1 MGMAKKYLFDVS
13 FDEVAEK
20 TEPTTVVPKRPSR
33 AHRSRKR
40 AAPHRPRDAASA
52 SPKRTRPPRPRPR
65 PRSTRLPP
73 AFPPFI
79 ATQDAHSAEIQRQA
93 IAALRIIV
101 AKALPA
107 FAACEPLAEIE
118 ALAEK
123 CLMEAI
129 DEPRVVLR
137 VANEVYDAVRER
149 LDAIAAASGY
159 GGRIVLLADDTSFR
173 RRRPHRMGRWRRR
186 APARRSV
193 ERNRRGSGADRR
205 SLRHADTAF
214 PARRMSMTEN
224 QNMPLNELEGDSP
237 AASRVAPAKRQGS
250 RSGLRHPGQDL
261 GRARHAPTCR

>member
-20 TEPTTVVPKRPSR
+20 TEPTTVVLEETFTR
-33 AHRSRKR
+33 AQIEEARR
-40 AAPHRPRDAASA
+40 AAQAEGRSVGLAEANTAATAKAAAALDAIAA
-52 SPKRTRPPRPRPR
+52 G
-65 PRSTRLPP
+65 L
-73 AFPPFI
+73 PPFI

-149 LDAIAAASGY
+149 IDAIAAASGY
-159 GGRIVLLADDTSFR
+159 GGRIVLLADDNLSGGDARIEWADGGAER
-173 RRRPHRMGRWRRR
+173 RL
-186 APARRSV
+186 
-193 ERNRRGSGADRR
+193 AD
-205 SLRHADTAF
+205 
-214 PARRMSMTEN
+214 
-224 QNMPLNELEGDSP
+224 QLNEIDAALARIADPSATPTPPSP
-237 AASRVAPAKRQGS
+237 
-250 RSGLRHPGQDL
+250 PGE
-261 GRARHAPTCR
+261 